1 MIQSH
6 SALLLGK
13 FEAYSVLHNMYLWMR
28 VGKKNSR
35 IFSIVSPPRI
45 DQCVGGDSPPRIEHC
60 NTAKL
65 VSYANSGPR
74 IPRYPS

>member
-45 DQCVGGDSPPRIEHC
+45 DQCVGGDSPPRIAQCVGGE
-60 NTAKL
+60 L
-65 VSYANSGPR
+65 PPR
-74 IPRYPS
+74 IEQCVGGENQY